1 MRNMRNMQNTKTE
14 TMQERQQAILME
26 IIQFYLESQEAIS
39 ARTLSKF
46 SRLALSPTTIRNL
59 MEDLSLDGY
68 LTSQGVSRGRIPT
81 QKAFTIYVSTVR
93 NGKLPQPAPQPAP
106 RAEDQL
112 LTLAGALQK
121 TGSFL
126 AEQSGFIALAALPE
140 KDAYPLDWVRL
151 VHISEERMLVAVQS
165 LYGDLWSK
173 VIPVLEHFPP
183 EVLKEVEWHICR
195 NYHGQPMENI
205 RRDIMSGEP
214 KELLEQLPS
223 MGAAFR
229 LLRKSFDWDKSTGW
243 HVWGTENLYSIREY
257 QQPGKMVQLHKALD
271 DPGLIEAVLRNA
283 REVDG
288 GRVAIGTETGYTGL
302 EDSAVVGY
310 SFGGEGSSGVAGSSG
325 GWRGTIA
332 LLGPMRMDYALVF
345 SLMSQAARQLDQD
358 LQEIRLNASSP
369 CA

>member
-1 MRNMRNMQNTKTE
+1 MRNTKTE
-14 TMQERQQAILME
+14 TIQGRQQAILLE
-26 IIQFYLESQEAIS
+26 IIQYYLESQEAIS

-93 NGKLPQPAPQPAP
+93 SGDVPPPAAQSAAQPPAPPAP

-112 LTLAGALQK
+112 PTLAGAMEK
-121 TGSFL
+121 TGRFL

-151 VHISEERMLVAVQS
+151 VHISDERMLVAVQS

-173 VIPVLEHFPP
+173 VIPVVEHFPP

-195 NYHGQPMENI
+195 NYHGQPMEKI

-229 LLRKSFDWDKSTGW
+229 LLRKAFDWDKSTGW
-243 HVWGTENLYSIREY
+243 HVWGTENLYTIREY

-271 DPGLIEAVLRNA
+271 DPGLIEVALRNA

-288 GRVAIGTETGYTGL
+288 GRVAIGTETGYAGL

-310 SFGGEGSSGVAGSSG
+310 SFGGDGASGEGN
-325 GWRGTIA
+325 GWRGSIA

-345 SLMSQAARQLDQD
+345 SLMSQAARQLEQD
-358 LQEIRLNASSP
+358 LHHIRQQSSSP